1 MTTSIYSHVAK
12 WIKKISIVH
21 EKLDGNSLCPYAK
34 KAKWHIVQSSDLDV
48 DPVLIKKQVCIFVVP
63 DSVSKT
69 RLNNYCKKL
78 KKLYPDYVWLPD
90 HKTANTKIAGYST
103 GNGKYNLIL
112 AQKRKSLTLAR
123 KTLERNTSYYD
134 NLSEKYKKEL
144 WSY

>member
-21 EKLDGNSLCPYAK
+21 EKLDNHSICPFAK
-34 KAKWHIVQSSDLDV
+34 KGRWHIVQASDLDV
-48 DPVLIKKQVCIFVVP
+48 DPALIKKQVCIFVVP
-63 DSVSKT
+63 DSISKT

-90 HKTANTKIAGYST
+90 HKKANTKIAGYST

-112 AQKRKSLTLAR
+112 AQKRKPLTLAR

-134 NLSEKYKKEL
+134 NLSKKYKKEL

>member
-21 EKLDGNSLCPYAK
+21 EKLDGNSICPYAK
-34 KAKWHIVQSSDLDV
+34 KARWHIVQASDLDV
-48 DPVLIKKQVCIFVVP
+48 DPDLIKKQVCIFVVP
-63 DSVSKT
+63 DSISKT

-78 KKLYPDYVWLPD
+78 KKTYPDYVWLPD

-112 AQKRKSLTLAR
+112 AQKRKPLTLAR

>member
-21 EKLDGNSLCPYAK
+21 EKLDGNSICPYAK
-34 KAKWHIVQSSDLDV
+34 KARWHVVQSSDLDV

-112 AQKRKSLTLAR
+112 AQKRKPLTLAR

>member
-21 EKLDGNSLCPYAK
+21 EKLDGNSICPYAK
-34 KAKWHIVQSSDLDV
+34 KARWHVVQSSDLDV

-112 AQKRKSLTLAR
+112 AQKRKPLTLAR

-134 NLSEKYKKEL
+134 NLSKKYKKEL

>member
-21 EKLDGNSLCPYAK
+21 EKLDNHSICPFAK
-34 KAKWHIVQSSDLDV
+34 KGRWHIVQASDLDV
-48 DPVLIKKQVCIFVVP
+48 DPALIKKQVCIFVVP
-63 DSVSKT
+63 DSISKT

-78 KKLYPDYVWLPD
+78 KKQYPDYVWLPD
-90 HKTANTKIAGYST
+90 HKKANTKIAGLST

-112 AQKRKSLTLAR
+112 AQKRKPLTLAR

-134 NLSEKYKKEL
+134 NLSKKYKKEL

>member
-21 EKLDGNSLCPYAK
+21 EKLDSNSISPYAK

-48 DPVLIKKQVCIFVVP
+48 DPDLIKKQVCIFVVP
-63 DSVSKT
+63 DSISKT
-69 RLNNYCKKL
+69 KLNNYCKKL
-78 KKLYPDYVWLPD
+78 KKLYPDYIWLPD
-90 HKTANTKIAGYST
+90 HKKANTKIAGLST

-112 AQKRKSLTLAR
+112 AQKRKPLTSAR
-123 KTLERNTSYYD
+123 KFLERNTSYYD
-134 NLSEKYKKEL
+134 NLSKKYKKEL

>member
-21 EKLDGNSLCPYAK
+21 EKLDNHSICPFAK
-34 KAKWHIVQSSDLDV
+34 KGRWHIVQASDLDV
-48 DPVLIKKQVCIFVVP
+48 DPALIKKQVCIFVVP
-63 DSVSKT
+63 DSISKT

-78 KKLYPDYVWLPD
+78 KKLYPDSVWLPD
-90 HKTANTKIAGYST
+90 HKKANTKIAGYST

-112 AQKRKSLTLAR
+112 AQKRKPLTLAR

-134 NLSEKYKKEL
+134 NLSKKYKKEL